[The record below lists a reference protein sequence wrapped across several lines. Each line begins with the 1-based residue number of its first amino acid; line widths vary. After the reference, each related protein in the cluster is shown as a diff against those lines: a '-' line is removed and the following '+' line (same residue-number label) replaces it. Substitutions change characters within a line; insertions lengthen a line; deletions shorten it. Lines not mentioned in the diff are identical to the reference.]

1 MIVHP
6 EYNSNTPAQVADLAV
21 MKLDQGE
28 TWEPFS
34 FITLFEQ
41 NQQMTLL
48 FIQYHNLGINF
59 AELQEISKSLVSIF
73 GWYSIAK
80 DLFVQWTQTQTT
92 QESSPE
98 DDLEN
103 ETENVPY
110 GNLIE
115 SLANISS
122 NMDDNK
128 AEKKP

>member
-1 MIVHP
+1 M
-6 EYNSNTPAQVADLAV
+6 
-21 MKLDQGE
+21 
-28 TWEPFS
+28 
-34 FITLFEQ
+34 TLF
-41 NQQMTLL
+41 
-48 FIQYHNLGINF
+48 FIQYQNLGINF

-73 GWYSIAK
+73 GWYSMSQPKSEKFANFAK

-103 ETENVPY
+103 ETENVKY

-115 SLANISS
+115 SLANISF